1 MRGGTSCPGGSGP
14 ERAAHSA
21 RQPGNRET
29 LIGWK
34 LEEKNLKLSHLT
46 LPKAQF
52 PMDVAEEGRGRFV
65 VAQDRFRCIAH
76 PRCVAGGEGEEVGH
90 VQGVRVQRVL
100 LQD

>member
-1 MRGGTSCPGGSGP
+1 MGPVVQAAVVQSEPPTQLASLVLSG
-14 ERAAHSA
+14 
-21 RQPGNRET
+21 N
-29 LIGWK
+29 IFGWI

-65 VAQDRFRCIAH
+65 VAQDRFRCVTH
-76 PRCVAGGEGEEVGH
+76 PRCVASGEGEEVCH
-90 VQGVRVQRVL
+90 VQGIRVQRVL

>member
-1 MRGGTSCPGGSGP
+1 MLVFSKKMSSYEELVTLGNVWTST
-14 ERAAHSA
+14 
-21 RQPGNRET
+21 N
-29 LIGWK
+29 
-34 LEEKNLKLSHLT
+34 NLKLSHLT

-65 VAQDRFRCIAH
+65 VAQDRFRCVAH
-76 PRCVAGGEGEEVGH
+76 PRRVAGGEGEEVGH